1 MKLLAIDGNSLINR
15 AFYGIK
21 MLTTKNGQY
30 TNALYGF
37 INILHRLE
45 EMEKPDGVVVAFDL
59 KDLLQD
65 RFPAHGIDVLSAGK
79 GQVQHLGCPV
89 NELAGRNI
97 CGTTNPSAPNIE
109 IIRLNQKQ
117 FCCTAG

>member
-30 TNALYGF
+30 TNAIYGF

-45 EMEKPDGVVVAFDL
+45 EMESPDGVVVAFDL
-59 KDLLQD
+59 KAPTF
-65 RFPAHGIDVLSAGK
+65 RHIKYAEYK
-79 GQVQHLGCPV
+79 
-89 NELAGRNI
+89 AGRKEHRK
-97 CGTTNPSAPNIE
+97 CM
-109 IIRLNQKQ
+109 QKGR
-117 FCCTAG
+117 T

>member
-45 EMEKPDGVVVAFDL
+45 ELEKPDGVVVAFDL
-59 KDLLQD
+59 KAPTF
-65 RFPAHGIDVLSAGK
+65 R
-79 GQVQHLGCPV
+79 HLKYDAYK
-89 NELAGRNI
+89 AGRKGIGCQYELRNH
-97 CGTTNPSAPNIE
+97 GFRSDNEP
-109 IIRLNQKQ
+109 KQ
-117 FCCTAG
+117 IKIHSVISG